1 MIRQDIRIGD
11 YTNKGISL
19 TSYKF
24 IVDLYKAGVDFKENI
39 KKNYVMVRKYSIVN
53 DVVYDSD
60 IYIIERDIISN
71 PELSYEL
78 AYPVTNGNF
87 VGFSSNATSFN
98 DNLSDKNYF
107 IGGDEV
113 YDIYEKNGDSMR
125 LATVPCDKIR
135 IYHPNNKTTL
145 KSVIY
150 VDMQIRGVHFH
161 ILCRPYETYETNA
174 EADFE
179 SEHIK
184 YSEFIECWIPNMEWL
199 MSGAAY
205 YQERLTK
212 IESSDSSLIYY
223 QKDGDKIQRCYAAL
237 RLFSLPFRIVDE
249 DNLTFKRYE
258 YDSDGDVAHNY
269 ITWPIRITIAP
280 YTYIDSTTHLYIN
293 DSGLMM
299 NSDVMQEEA
308 RMTLQA
314 SLGFDENGNHA
325 VIAKFNYP
333 DKNNYN
339 SFVAA
344 YEHFYNVDLNEY
356 EGIVEYD
363 EDDEDDYIE
372 QKQCGC
378 ILQVYSDIYMT
389 RKVGQFIYDID
400 DPERKLDDF
409 AFQTAGMFECW
420 EQLPSILVMQC
431 KFVDRWLGNV
441 IKSNPIVI
449 SESSFKYFINKT
461 DNSVVSW
468 TGNQNIYNTPEDI
481 YKKIKEAEDKNKA
494 EDKKMDISYIN
505 FIDKITCTVRKKSDV
520 NDIQSNRAN
529 TRVLYKPI
537 FFRTQ
542 DLQSISI
549 RNGIKQNIGIN
560 LSEYMTKVE
569 TFRLKIGNVNVSESA
584 RNDIYVIFSIDAS
597 SLGSNSGTYHISN
610 QDDEYISSGKYTVI
624 E

>member
-11 YTNKGISL
+11 YTNKGTSL

-24 IVDLYKAGVDFKENI
+24 IVDLYKAGVDFKEDI
-39 KKNYVMVRKYSIVN
+39 KKNYVMLRKYSIVN

-60 IYIIERDIISN
+60 IYIIERDIIN
-71 PELSYEL
+71 RPKL
-78 AYPVTNGNF
+78 AYAVTNGSF
-87 VGFSSNATSFN
+87 VGFSSDAASFN
-98 DNLSDKNYF
+98 ENLSDKNCH

-113 YDIYEKNGDSMR
+113 YDIYEKENDDIK
-125 LATVPCDKIR
+125 LASVPCDKIR
-135 IYHPNNKTTL
+135 IYHPNNKTSL
-145 KSVIY
+145 KSIIY

-161 ILCRPYETYETNA
+161 LLCRPYETYKTNA
-174 EADFE
+174 EGDFE

-184 YSEFIECWIPNMEWL
+184 YSEFIECWIPNIEWL
-199 MSGAAY
+199 MSGSAY
-205 YQERLTK
+205 YQEHLTK
-212 IESSDSSLIYY
+212 IGIDPTDSSLIYY
-223 QKDGDKIQRCYAAL
+223 HTEGDKIQYCSL
-237 RLFSLPFRIVDE
+237 KLFSLPFKIETDNE
-249 DNLTFKRYE
+249 DKQPFKRYK

-280 YTYIDSTTHLYIN
+280 YTYIDTTTHLYIN
-293 DSGLMM
+293 DSTLMM

-314 SLGFDENGNHA
+314 SLGFDDNGNHA
-325 VIAKFNYP
+325 VIAKFDYPGKGTDNYY
-333 DKNNYN
+333 K
-339 SFVAA
+339 FAQA

-400 DPERKLDDF
+400 NPSENIGDF

-461 DNSVVSW
+461 DTSIVNW
-468 TGNQNIYNTPEDI
+468 TGEQNIYNTPEDI
-481 YKKIKEAEDKNKA
+481 YKKIKEAEDK
-494 EDKKMDISYIN
+494 KMNISYIN
-505 FIDKITCTVRKKSDV
+505 FIDKITCTVRKKPEV
-520 NDIQSNRAN
+520 NDIQSNRSN

-542 DLQSISI
+542 DLQSITVH
-549 RNGIKQNIGIN
+549 NGIKQNIGIN
-560 LSEYMTKVE
+560 LSEYMTKVD

-610 QDDEYISSGKYTVI
+610 QDDEYISSGKYNVI